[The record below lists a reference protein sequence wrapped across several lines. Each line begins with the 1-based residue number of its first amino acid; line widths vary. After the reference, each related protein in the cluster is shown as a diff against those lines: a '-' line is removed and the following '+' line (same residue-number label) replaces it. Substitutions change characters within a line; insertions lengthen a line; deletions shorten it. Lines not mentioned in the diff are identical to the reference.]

1 MAVAKKPAA
10 KKATKPAAKKTTTK
24 AAKPAAKK
32 TTAKSTVKA
41 ELKKVA
47 PIKTSSSE
55 ISVTGNKKIGTLK
68 KEFNQKF
75 NYIRLYIYD
84 KSPADANA
92 KGERLYELDHDKTLA
107 SVRKVNSGGTISIN
121 GNKKVKTLEK
131 EFEKVF
137 GLYAQV
143 GWVSKDNILYYSVG
157 ISDEKTLAQ
166 INEDCKKDGHVK
178 STKG

>member
-1 MAVAKKPAA
+1 MATVKKKAA
-10 KKATKPAAKKTTTK
+10 KKAAAKTAKPVAKKTTTK
-24 AAKPAAKK
+24 AA
-32 TTAKSTVKA
+32 S
-41 ELKKVA
+41 
-47 PIKTSSSE
+47 IKTSATE

-84 KSPADANA
+84 QSQAAAEA
-92 KGERLYELDHDKTLA
+92 KGERLYELDHNKTLS
-107 SVRKVNSGGTISIN
+107 SVRRVNSGGTISIN

-131 EFEKVF
+131 EFETVF

-143 GWVSKDNILYYSVG
+143 GWVTKEGGLFYSIG
-157 ISDEKTLAQ
+157 ISDEKTLSQ
-166 INEDCKKDGHVK
+166 INEDCKRDGHVK